1 MSKIKEE
8 KMIDIQLQQERN
20 SAMER
25 KRKHLLK
32 VVRNKEEVLKQSV
45 KNKIGEE
52 EARRAMQQK
61 EVQKE
66 LELRKAE
73 KDILMEM
80 KRDNLARIKRMQEY
94 QQKETQRKIAMNDA
108 RSEEMKK
115 KKAELLGKSL
125 TLTASALLSLINTSV
140 LLTRLS
146 CLITSITTQECTWNK
161 D

>member
-8 KMIDIQLQQERN
+8 KMIDIQSQQERN

-32 VVRNKEEVLKQSV
+32 VVRNKEEVLKRSV
-45 KNKIGEE
+45 KNKIEEE

-146 CLITSITTQECTWNK
+146 CLITSITTQECT
-161 D
+161 